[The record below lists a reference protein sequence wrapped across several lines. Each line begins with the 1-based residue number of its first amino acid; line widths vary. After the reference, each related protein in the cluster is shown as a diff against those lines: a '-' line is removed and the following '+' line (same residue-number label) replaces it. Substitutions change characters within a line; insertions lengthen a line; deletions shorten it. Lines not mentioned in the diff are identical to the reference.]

1 MKIMESFDVY
11 KYYMSMKL
19 HFESDTYDALK
30 YNYKTSAKPQAFF
43 KRRDKY
49 HFAKLGIKYDS
60 VNELI
65 NFFVAQFTHSSNNAW
80 VGNML
85 DDEDVYNQW
94 KKRVQSLSYTF
105 ETDIN
110 KLIEEVESFDDL
122 FSIKDDS
129 PYPVVVNAYMQ
140 GTITLETVVILESLT
155 GFLSVA
161 DKKVTDPIVWPEI
174 SKRIRKYK
182 PFLNFND
189 LKIRKIIFRIF
200 TS

>member
-1 MKIMESFDVY
+1 MTIEPYDVY
-11 KYYMSMKL
+11 KYYMAMKL

-49 HFAKLGIKYDS
+49 HFAKLGRKYES
-60 VNELI
+60 VNELV
-65 NFFVAQFTHSSNNAW
+65 NFFIAQFTHSSDNKW
-80 VGNML
+80 IGNML
-85 DDEDVYNQW
+85 NDEDAYNQW
-94 KKRVQSLSYTF
+94 QKRIQSLSYTF

-110 KLIEEVESFDDL
+110 SLAEEVDSFDDL
-122 FSIKDDS
+122 FEITDES

-140 GTITLETVVILESLT
+140 ETISLETVVILESLT

-161 DKKVTDPIVWPEI
+161 DKKVTDTIMWPEI
-174 SKRIRKYK
+174 SKRIRKYQ

-189 LKIRKIIFRIF
+189 LKIKNIIFRVF

>member
-1 MKIMESFDVY
+1 MDPFDVY

-49 HFAKLGIKYDS
+49 HFAKLGRKYES

-65 NFFVAQFTHSSNNAW
+65 NFFVAQFTHSSNNIW

-85 DDEDVYNQW
+85 NDEGVYDQW
-94 KKRVQSLSYTF
+94 KKRIQSLSYTF

-110 KLIEEVESFDDL
+110 KLSEEVESFDDL

-140 GTITLETVVILESLT
+140 ETITLETLVILESLT

-189 LKIRKIIFRIF
+189 LKIKNIIFRVF

>member
-1 MKIMESFDVY
+1 MTIEPYDVY
-11 KYYMSMKL
+11 KYYMAMKL

-49 HFAKLGIKYDS
+49 HFAKLGRKYES
-60 VNELI
+60 INELV
-65 NFFVAQFTHSSNNAW
+65 NFFIAQFTHSTDNKW
-80 VGNML
+80 IGNML
-85 DDEDVYNQW
+85 NDEDAYNQW
-94 KKRVQSLSYTF
+94 QKRIQSLSYTF

-110 KLIEEVESFDDL
+110 TLAEKVESFDDL
-122 FSIKDDS
+122 FSITDES

-140 GTITLETVVILESLT
+140 ETISLETVVILESLT

-161 DKKVTDPIVWPEI
+161 DKKVTDTIVWPEI
-174 SKRIRKYK
+174 SKRIRKYQS
-182 PFLNFND
+182 FLNFND
-189 LKIRKIIFRIF
+189 SKIKNIVFRVF

>member
-1 MKIMESFDVY
+1 MTIEPYDVY
-11 KYYMSMKL
+11 KYYMAMKL

-49 HFAKLGIKYDS
+49 HFAKLGRKFDS
-60 VNELI
+60 VNELV
-65 NFFVAQFTHSSNNAW
+65 NFLVAQFTHSTDNKW

-85 DDEDVYNQW
+85 NDEEAYNQW
-94 KKRVQSLSYTF
+94 QKRIQSLSYTF

-110 KLIEEVESFDDL
+110 SLAEKVESFDDL
-122 FSIKDDS
+122 FSIKSDS

-140 GTITLETVVILESLT
+140 ETISLETVVILESLT

-161 DKKVTDPIVWPEI
+161 DKKVTDTIVWPEI

-189 LKIRKIIFRIF
+189 SKIKNIIFRVF

>member
-1 MKIMESFDVY
+1 MTIEPYDVY
-11 KYYMSMKL
+11 KYYMAMKL

-49 HFAKLGIKYDS
+49 HFAKLGRKYES
-60 VNELI
+60 VNELV
-65 NFFVAQFTHSSNNAW
+65 NFFIAQFTHSSDNKW
-80 VGNML
+80 IGNML
-85 DDEDVYNQW
+85 NDEDAYNQW
-94 KKRVQSLSYTF
+94 QKRIQSLSYTF

-110 KLIEEVESFDDL
+110 SLAEEVDSFDDL
-122 FSIKDDS
+122 FEITDES

-140 GTITLETVVILESLT
+140 ETISLETVVILESLT

-161 DKKVTDPIVWPEI
+161 DKKVTDTIVWPEI
-174 SKRIRKYK
+174 SKRIRKYQ

-189 LKIRKIIFRIF
+189 LKIKNIVFRVF

>member
-1 MKIMESFDVY
+1 MTIEPYDVY
-11 KYYMSMKL
+11 KYYMSLKL

-49 HFAKLGIKYDS
+49 HFAKLGRKYES
-60 VNELI
+60 VNELV
-65 NFFVAQFTHSSNNAW
+65 NFFIAQFTHSIDNKW
-80 VGNML
+80 IGNML
-85 DDEDVYNQW
+85 NDEEAYKQW
-94 KKRVQSLSYTF
+94 QRRIQSLSYTF

-110 KLIEEVESFDDL
+110 SLAEEVDSFDDL
-122 FSIKDDS
+122 FEITDES

-140 GTITLETVVILESLT
+140 ETISLETVVILESLT

-161 DKKVTDPIVWPEI
+161 DKKVTDTIVWPEI

-189 LKIRKIIFRIF
+189 LKIKNIVFRVF

>member
-1 MKIMESFDVY
+1 MTIEPYDVY
-11 KYYMSMKL
+11 KYYMAMKL

-49 HFAKLGIKYDS
+49 HFAKLGRKYES
-60 VNELI
+60 INELV
-65 NFFVAQFTHSSNNAW
+65 NFFIAQFTHSTDNKW
-80 VGNML
+80 IGNML
-85 DDEDVYNQW
+85 NDEDAYNQW
-94 KKRVQSLSYTF
+94 QKRIQSLSYTF

-110 KLIEEVESFDDL
+110 TLAEKVESFDDL
-122 FSIKDDS
+122 FEITDES

-140 GTITLETVVILESLT
+140 ETISLETVVILESLT

-161 DKKVTDPIVWPEI
+161 DKKVTDTIVWPEI
-174 SKRIRKYK
+174 SKRIRKYQ

-189 LKIRKIIFRIF
+189 LKIKNIVFRVF